1 MSYLVHVYPSD
12 MGQAGVG
19 TLPNWSFL
27 SLDNYYLCLFSV
39 QPNKEIKIVSAVR
52 RSSITS
58 LAGNSNPYFSVT
70 PTLVF
75 PPVAECN
82 PKSGRGFCTALLLL
96 RVRLFP
102 LGTS

>member
-1 MSYLVHVYPSD
+1 MCTLQIWVRLV
-12 MGQAGVG
+12 
-19 TLPNWSFL
+19 WE
-27 SLDNYYLCLFSV
+27 LCQTGLFFPWIIIIFAFFSV

-82 PKSGRGFCTALLLL
+82 PKSGRGFCTSLLLL

-102 LGTS
+102 LGMS